1 MIQQLPKYTY
11 LYGFTKE
18 QITALSS
25 QPYEQAIQTKI
36 EAAKALNVRLMQPDF
51 MDRDNTRINDVGK
64 AIKFNKQLLEELK

>member
-1 MIQQLPKYTY
+1 MPKYTY

-36 EAAKALNVRLMQPDF
+36 KAAKALNIRLKQPNF
-51 MDRDNTRINDVGK
+51 MDRDSTRINSVDK
-64 AIKFNKQLLEELK
+64 AIKFNQQLLEELK

>member
-1 MIQQLPKYTY
+1 MITMPKYAY

-36 EAAKALNVRLMQPDF
+36 KAAKALNIRLKQPNF
-51 MDRDNTRINDVGK
+51 MDRDSTRINSVDK
-64 AIKFNKQLLEELK
+64 AIKFNQQLLEELK